1 MIGAQ
6 PVMEIVAK
14 ENKVTTMD
22 HEKGTVTEQIV
33 DDPMEVPRSIME
45 GWHPQQ
51 IEELPETFSGE
62 QHGQKHM
69 REIYDVSD
77 IEIGNNLFFCL

>member
-1 MIGAQ
+1 
-6 PVMEIVAK
+6 MEIVAK
-14 ENKVTTMD
+14 ENTVTIMD
-22 HEKGTVTEQIV
+22 HEKGEVTEQIV

-62 QHGQKHM
+62 GPKSTTKNTTQ
-69 REIYDVSD
+69 IYGVAD
-77 IEIGNNLFFCL
+77 IETGII